1 MCAGR
6 GSGAG
11 AARRGR
17 EGGEKGGAKRYPRG
31 SGAAGCLDPFPPLPS
46 RAQLPCCTAALRQR
60 HFPRQPSCQAVPGQ
74 GAHGVPPH
82 RCPPSASLQA
92 LGLTPPRLRARL
104 LLPASPDRWTG
115 PAPLA
120 PPAHRPLVGNV
131 WRDGTPA
138 TALPRLCRTLHL
150 PVAATFISCPRS
162 SHLPAPKPPLR
173 PAPAALSLR
182 PPPASLAASG
192 TVGARMGAQGVPSPG
207 FGLPGSSWALW
218 PLCHCRPPSLLPSLC
233 QQWMVMPDAEH
244 QHSPSCC
251 RHVAWGSGR
260 QHVPAGTESTELGG
274 TPALPKP

>member
-1 MCAGR
+1 MRGAGERGGSGTQREGRRGEGGSKAVPPGERRCRLPGSIPPPAKQGPAALLHCSAAPTPFPAAAQLPGCAGAG
-6 GSGAG
+6 GSRSAT
-11 AARRGR
+11 
-17 EGGEKGGAKRYPRG
+17 
-31 SGAAGCLDPFPPLPS
+31 PPLP
-46 RAQLPCCTAALRQR
+46 T
-60 HFPRQPSCQAVPGQ
+60 
-74 GAHGVPPH
+74 
-82 RCPPSASLQA
+82 
-92 LGLTPPRLRARL
+92 LGIPAGTGTHPPRLRARL

-182 PPPASLAASG
+182 PPPASPAASG

-251 RHVAWGSGR
+251 CHVAWGSGR